1 MSAGV
6 QVGLSSGLLCDVCM
20 YVDSII
26 GGSCIEVCCYRYI
39 WYRYKSSSERSP
51 LSVLKTALF

>member
-1 MSAGV
+1 MSAGA
-6 QVGLSSGLLCDVCM
+6 QVGLSPGLLYDVRM
-20 YVDSII
+20 YVDSVI

-39 WYRYKSSSERSP
+39 WYKYKYSSERSP